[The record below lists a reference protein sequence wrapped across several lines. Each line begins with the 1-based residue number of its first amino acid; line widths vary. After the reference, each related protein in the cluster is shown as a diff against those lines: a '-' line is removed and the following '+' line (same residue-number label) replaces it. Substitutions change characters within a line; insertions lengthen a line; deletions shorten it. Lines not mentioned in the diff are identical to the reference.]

1 MSCSDETTIFKE
13 DLQEDVLVENNE
25 AVLGGNISF
34 AVSGVLDI
42 YEEEGASAKSASAA
56 KEEQAGDFPLSLV
69 AQVRPPSD
77 PSRGVLTASHVFVY
91 GDYAY
96 VSYNTAGE
104 EYFGGLDI
112 LNISNPASPR
122 LTSRLLY
129 LNADIN
135 SVTYDNGFVYAAGG
149 VDSEVSVTA
158 TSNS

>member
-1 MSCSDETTIFKE
+1 MRQNWIPVLLMAILVATSCSDETTIFKE

-42 YEEEGASAKSASAA
+42 YEEAGANAKSASAA

-77 PSRGVLTASHVFVY
+77 PSRGELTASHVFVY

-104 EYFGGLDI
+104 EYSGGLDI
-112 LNISNPASPR
+112 LNISNPATPR
-122 LTSRLLY
+122 LT
-129 LNADIN
+129 
-135 SVTYDNGFVYAAGG
+135 
-149 VDSEVSVTA
+149 
-158 TSNS
+158 